1 MNSVEII
8 KPDIFPEDIIISGVT
23 KRNLELF
30 PPRGFTLSHVGIS
43 EEEFKKN
50 LLVFSNFIG
59 VEVSNLR
66 FNHQIHS
73 DRIVIAEYT
82 QKIEAADALIT
93 NKKNFVLFVKI
104 ADCGGVLIYEPNVQ
118 CIAAIHSGWKGSKEN
133 IVGKTIKMLQKQY
146 QAQPS
151 SMMVYLSPMASAK
164 NYEVGVEF
172 LQFFPSEVIYKID
185 NKLYYD
191 NQKMIL
197 HQLNDAGV
205 KPENIECSNLC
216 TIDNIDLHSYRR
228 DKENSGRMAAFICMK

>member
-1 MNSVEII
+1 MNSIEII

-43 EEEFKKN
+43 EEEFKKY
-50 LLVFSNFIG
+50 LLVFSNFLG
-59 VEVSNLR
+59 VDVSNLCY
-66 FNHQIHS
+66 NHQIHS
-73 DRIVIAEYT
+73 DRIVIAEDT
-82 QKIEAADALIT
+82 QKIEDADALIT
-93 NKKNFVLFVKI
+93 NKKNLVLFVKI
-104 ADCGGVLIYEPNVQ
+104 ADCAGILIYEPIVK

-133 IVGKTIKMLQKQY
+133 IVEKTIKMLQNEY
-146 QAQPS
+146 RAQPS
-151 SMMVYLSPMASAK
+151 SMMVYISPMASAK

-172 LQFFPSEVIYKID
+172 LQFFPSEVIYKVD

-228 DKENSGRMAAFICMK
+228 DKENSGRMAVFICMK